1 MPLLSK
7 VFFLLSH
14 YRLRTWNPLL
24 LTLCFMAALLMLSPF
39 LLMAISFNQV
49 ALCTYPAYHVR
60 TLLVVYLPYPALP
73 SVPCPATGLLSDNI
87 FETLITWKVMRVS
100 MIRLINMTIVILE
113 MTFLT
118 RKLKIFIMWDF
129 KRCLPP
135 ITACM
140 LSHL

>member
-49 ALCTYPAYHVR
+49 ALCTYPAYHVH
-60 TLLVVYLPYPALP
+60 TLLVVSLPYPALH
-73 SVPCPATGLLSDNI
+73 TGLLSDNI

-100 MIRLINMTIVILE
+100 MMRLIKVTIVILE
-113 MTFLT
+113 MMNFFDQKTE
-118 RKLKIFIMWDF
+118 DY
-129 KRCLPP
+129 
-135 ITACM
+135 
-140 LSHL
+140 HNV